1 MQKMAQKNIIKRI
14 IVNPL
19 VQTFL
24 IYMSGGWMVLELT
37 DYIINKYS
45 LNEKI
50 SDVLPII
57 LLIGLPVAIV
67 LAWYISREKE
77 SITASPDDESGI
89 SKITDGTKSA
99 SRFARLLRRPEIMA
113 PVTVLMLLLIV
124 VGIRY
129 FNRQAKI
136 RWANEQAMPEI
147 EQLINELNFA
157 AAFHLVQKA
166 EKYISK
172 DPKIK
177 ELSSLVSTKFTILTD
192 PPGADIYLKE
202 YADIEGEWIFL
213 GTTPIDSIRMP
224 DRTFYRWKI
233 EKPGYDTILAAAPT
247 PLDTLY
253 RTLHKTGEIPADMV
267 YVEGYMDET
276 SGNFL
281 SEKHGFFI
289 DKYEVSNKKF
299 KEFVDKGGYQNSDYW
314 KHEFIKDEKILSW
327 EEAMNYFKDAT
338 GRSGPATWQVG
349 DYPDG
354 KDDYP
359 VTGISWHE
367 AAAYAEYAE
376 KDLPTANHWNS
387 AAGYYIRPY
396 SFWAGSNLIPLS
408 NFRGNGPE
416 PIATSQAI
424 NYFGVYDISGNVR
437 EWCWNNTQD
446 GRIIRGGAWN
456 DANYMSTDLSQLPA
470 FDRSLKN
477 GFRCV
482 LYLDRD
488 QIPEQ
493 AFQPIKLN
501 VQRNYYNEEPVPE
514 AEFQIFKNQFLY
526 DKAELNAEI
535 HKMDEI
541 SEDWIVEKISFNA
554 AYENERMI
562 AYLFLPMNSTPPYQT
577 IIFFPGAGA
586 LRKTDLFEDR
596 DTKWYLDY
604 LLKSG
609 RAVLFPVYKGTFER
623 IEGQGI
629 AWGQTHQFTEWV
641 IKWVKDFSRSI
652 DYLEIREDIDLD
664 NLGYFGDS
672 WGGYMG
678 GIIPA
683 VDERLKLAILVRG
696 GLYKGWR
703 YPEAEGITYI
713 SRVKIPVLMLNGK
726 YDIIFPLETNVK
738 PMFDLLGTPDEHKVL
753 KVYETD
759 HFVPKNEMI
768 KESLNWLDKYFGSVK
783 K

>member
-1 MQKMAQKNIIKRI
+1 MAHKNIIKRI
-14 IVNPL
+14 IANPL

-24 IYMSGGWMVLELT
+24 IYISGGWMALELT
-37 DYIINKYS
+37 DYIINKYGLS
-45 LNEKI
+45 EKI

-67 LAWYISREKE
+67 LAWYINREKE
-77 SITASPDDESGI
+77 SITALPDDKSGI
-89 SKITDGTKSA
+89 SNITDSAKSA
-99 SRFARLLRRPEIMA
+99 GRFARLLIRPEIMA
-113 PVTVLMLLLIV
+113 PVTVIMLLLIV

-129 FNRQAKI
+129 LNRQAKI
-136 RWANEQAMPEI
+136 RWANDQAMPEI
-147 EQLINELNFA
+147 EQLTNELNFA
-157 AAFHLVQKA
+157 EAFHLVQKA

-172 DPKIK
+172 DPKFK

-192 PPGADIYLKE
+192 PLGADINLKE
-202 YADIEGEWIFL
+202 YADIEGDWKFL
-213 GTTPIDSIRMP
+213 GTTPIDSFRMP
-224 DRTFYRWKI
+224 TRTFYRWKI
-233 EKPGYDTILAAAPT
+233 EKAGYETVLAAAST
-247 PLDTLY
+247 LSDTLY
-253 RTLHKTGEIPADMV
+253 RTLHKAGDIPPDMV

-299 KEFVDKGGYQNSDYW
+299 KKFVDEGGYQNSDYW
-314 KHEFIKDEKILSW
+314 KHEFIKDGKNLSW
-327 EEAMNYFKDAT
+327 EEATNYFVDAT
-338 GRSGPATWQVG
+338 GRSGPSAWQVG
-349 DYPDG
+349 DYPYSE
-354 KDDYP
+354 DDYP
-359 VTGISWHE
+359 VSGISWYE
-367 AAAYAEYAE
+367 AAAYAEFAG
-376 KDLPTANHWNS
+376 KKLPTANHWNS
-387 AAGYYIRPY
+387 AAGYNVPSYWY
-396 SFWAGSNLIPLS
+396 WVGSNLIPLS
-408 NFRGNGPE
+408 NFGGNGPE
-416 PIATSQAI
+416 PIANSQAI
-424 NYFGVYDISGNVR
+424 NYFGIYDMSGNVR

-456 DANYMSTDLSQLPA
+456 DAHYMARDLSQLPA

-482 LYLDRD
+482 LYLDKD

-493 AFQPIKLN
+493 AFQQIEFN
-501 VQRNYYNEEPVPE
+501 VQRNYYNEKPVTE

-526 DKAELNAEI
+526 DKAELDEEI
-535 HKMDEI
+535 QEWGEY
-541 SEDWIVEKISFNA
+541 SEDWMVEKISFNA

-562 AYLFLPMNSTPPYQT
+562 AYLFLPRNSTPPYQT

-586 LRKTDLFEDR
+586 LRRTDLFKDR

-609 RAVLFPVYKGTFER
+609 RAVMFPVYKGTFDRNAGE
-623 IEGQGI
+623 EI
-629 AWGQTHQFTEWV
+629 AWGQTHQYTEWV
-641 IKWVKDFSRSI
+641 IKWVKDCSRSI
-652 DYLEIREDIDLD
+652 DYLEIREDIDMD
-664 NLGYFGDS
+664 NLGYLGDS

-678 GIIPA
+678 GIISA
-683 VDERLKLAILVRG
+683 VEARLKLAIIIRG

-726 YDIIFPLETNVK
+726 YDMIFPLETNVK

-753 KVYETD
+753 KIYDTD

-768 KESLNWLDKYFGSVK
+768 KESLNWLDKYFGPVRK
-783 K
+783 